1 MSILKPINEETTY
14 TENEIKNL
22 IAKDLN
28 INPKEI
34 SLFVHIELS
43 NGESYW
49 KDSPKEKF
57 SHLIAQTT
65 VLNKKQ
71 EFKVTQQD
79 IKDLFNKYKNTN
91 LTDENFSFRYQ
102 KEYSGPR
109 YELLDITI
117 NKSLETAPKNKIKP

>member
-1 MSILKPINEETTY
+1 MSILKPINEEITY
-14 TENEIKNL
+14 SESEIKNL

-49 KDSPKEKF
+49 KDSPKESF
-57 SHLIAQTT
+57 SHLTAQTT
-65 VLNKKQ
+65 VLNKRQ
-71 EFKVTQQD
+71 EFKVTQED

-91 LTDENFSFRYQ
+91 LSDEKISFRYQ
-102 KEYSGPR
+102 KEYNGPN
-109 YELLDITI
+109 YQLLDITI
-117 NKSLETAPKNKIKP
+117 NKNLEDTKKIRVKP